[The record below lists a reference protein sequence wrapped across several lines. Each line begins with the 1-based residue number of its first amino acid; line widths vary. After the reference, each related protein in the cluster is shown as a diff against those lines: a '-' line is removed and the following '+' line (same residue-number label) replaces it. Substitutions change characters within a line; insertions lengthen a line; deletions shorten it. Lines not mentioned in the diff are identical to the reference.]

1 MQPLE
6 VKLYDLE
13 LPDPVRLGTEALSH
27 KLSVTPS
34 PQEQFG
40 PFGSKGDVE
49 KQTGKQQMFT
59 GAQQPW
65 LLLTAEGK
73 STMPRASW
81 ISWVYHT
88 SAASALPDEGSGW
101 MQTFSCSFSTALCG
115 LPALCP
121 QVSPPQD

>member
-40 PFGSKGDVE
+40 PFGRQRGCGEADWEAADVYWC
-49 KQTGKQQMFT
+49 
-59 GAQQPW
+59 P
-65 LLLTAEGK
+65 
-73 STMPRASW
+73 
-81 ISWVYHT
+81 
-88 SAASALPDEGSGW
+88 
-101 MQTFSCSFSTALCG
+101 TAL
-115 LPALCP
+115 A
-121 QVSPPQD
+121 PPYS